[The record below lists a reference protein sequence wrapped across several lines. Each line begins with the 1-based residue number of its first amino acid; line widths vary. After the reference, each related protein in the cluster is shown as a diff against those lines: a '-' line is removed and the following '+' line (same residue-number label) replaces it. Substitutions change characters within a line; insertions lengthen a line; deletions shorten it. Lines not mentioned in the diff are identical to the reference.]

1 MWVVIKY
8 KSKELYTLKK
18 SLIENLDKELKFY
31 IPQIKYKKKVKNK
44 FLSFE
49 KNILDN
55 YLICFHKKFS
65 DINLISKLK
74 YLKGLSCF
82 LNGYKNSQKE
92 IINFIDYC
100 RSHEDEQGYL
110 NGCFFD
116 QLKFKKGKF
125 ISGPFTNM
133 IFEIIERQKNNI
145 KVLIGN
151 KKATVSISDNLF
163 SPI

>member
-18 SLIENLDKELKFY
+18 NLIDNLENKPLFY
-31 IPQIKYKKKVKNK
+31 IPQIKYEKKVKNK
-44 FLSFE
+44 LFSFE
-49 KNILDN
+49 KNILEN
-55 YLICFHKKFS
+55 YLICFHKSFS
-65 DINLISKLK
+65 DINLTSKLK
-74 YLKGLSCF
+74 YLRGISYF
-82 LNGYKNSQKE
+82 LTGYKNSQKE

-100 RSHEDEQGYL
+100 KSYEDDQGYL
-110 NGCFFD
+110 SGHFFD

-133 IFEIIERQKNNI
+133 VFEIIERQKNNI

-151 KKATVSISDNLF
+151 KKATVSINGNLY
-163 SPI
+163 SPV